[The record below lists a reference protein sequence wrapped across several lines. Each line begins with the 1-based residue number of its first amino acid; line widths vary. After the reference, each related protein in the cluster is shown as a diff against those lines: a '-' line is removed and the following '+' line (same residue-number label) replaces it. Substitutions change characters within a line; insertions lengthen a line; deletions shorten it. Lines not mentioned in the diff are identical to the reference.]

1 MDLGLDGKVAL
12 VTAASK
18 GIGRAVALELAAE
31 GARVAIASRSADS
44 LEAGAEFIRQATG
57 RDVTTY
63 TADLLNDKDVVR
75 LAHDVERDLGPLDI
89 LVNSSAG
96 PRTKP
101 FAELSDADWLDALDT
116 KFLAQVRPS
125 REIFPRMMARG
136 GGRIVNIVGSN
147 GKFPQRYA
155 MTVGVVNA
163 ALLNLTKALAEEGA
177 PRNVLVNA
185 ISPSLTKTDRITYL
199 AQLKMDELGIS
210 YDEAVAGLV
219 AGQRVKRLAE
229 PMEIAS
235 MIALVVSARGG
246 FITGSLIDVD
256 GGATPAL

>member
-1 MDLGLDGKVAL
+1 MDLGLGGKVAL

-31 GARVAIASRSADS
+31 RARVAIAARNPDS
-44 LEAGAEFIRQATG
+44 LAAGAEFIRRATG
-57 RDVTTY
+57 RDVATY
-63 TADLLNDKDVVR
+63 TADLLNDRDVAK
-75 LAHDVERDLGPLDI
+75 LADDVERDLGPLDI

-101 FAELSDADWLDALDT
+101 FIELTDADWLDALDT

-125 REIFPRMMARG
+125 REIFPRMKERG

-147 GKFPQRYA
+147 GKYPQRYA

-177 PRNVLVNA
+177 PHNVLVNA
-185 ISPSLTKTDRITYL
+185 ISPSLTRTDRITYL

-210 YDEAVAGLV
+210 YDDAVAELV
-219 AGQRVKRLAE
+219 AGHRVKRLGE

-246 FITGSLIDVD
+246 FITGSLINVD

>member
-1 MDLGLDGKVAL
+1 MDVGLGGKVAL

-31 GARVAIASRSADS
+31 GARVAIAARSADS
-44 LEAGAEFIRQATG
+44 LAAGAESIRQATG
-57 RDVTTY
+57 QDAATY
-63 TADLLNDKDVVR
+63 TVDLLNDLDVAK
-75 LAHDVERDLGPLDI
+75 LADEVERDLGPLDI

-101 FAELSDADWLDALDT
+101 FTELSDADWLDALDT

-125 REIFPRMMARG
+125 REIFPRMKARG

-147 GKFPQRYA
+147 GKYPQRYA

-177 PRNVLVNA
+177 PHNVLVNA
-185 ISPSLTKTDRITYL
+185 INPSLTRTDRITYL

-210 YDEAVAGLV
+210 YDEAVAELV
-219 AGQRVKRLAE
+219 AGHRVKRLGE
-229 PMEIAS
+229 PVEIAS

-246 FITGSLIDVD
+246 FITGSLINVD

>member
-1 MDLGLDGKVAL
+1 MDLGLDGKIAL
-12 VTAASK
+12 VTAASR

-31 GARVAIASRSADS
+31 GANVAIAARNADT
-44 LEAGAEFIRQATG
+44 LGEGAQAIREATG
-57 RDVTTY
+57 RDVATY
-63 TADLLNDKDVVR
+63 EVDLLNDGDVRR
-75 LAHDVERDLGPLDI
+75 LADEVERDLGPLDI

-96 PRTKP
+96 PRTKA
-101 FAELSDADWLDALDT
+101 FEELSDGDWMSALDT

-125 REIFPRMMARG
+125 REIFPRMKARG
-136 GGRIVNIVGSN
+136 SGRIVNIVGSN

-177 PRNVLVNA
+177 PHNVLVNA
-185 ISPSLTKTDRITYL
+185 ISPSLTRTDRITYL
-199 AQLKMDELGIS
+199 AQLKMEEFGVS
-210 YDEAVAGLV
+210 FDEAVQVLV
-219 AGQRVKRLAE
+219 SGQQIKRLGE
-229 PMEIAS
+229 PFEIAS